1 MKKKVLI
8 IGSSKSIKKLSKLL
22 FKSESSITYINFRKA
37 WEFKKINKYDIIF
50 LTGFH
55 YKICYVNMR
64 NFNIYLNEYYNFIS
78 YLKKKCKKLILLTT
92 FLKINYSF
100 CRVVYFY
107 HRLLNDYNLLNKSK
121 IEVYNFKKIINL
133 RVFPAKYV
141 KSILLYF
148 NFENTENVAN
158 KFANYEIKKTK
169 FIKFYLLSIPRT
181 RLIDRILRIF

>member
-55 YKICYVNMR
+55 YKICYVDMR

-92 FLKINYSF
+92 F
-100 CRVVYFY
+100 
-107 HRLLNDYNLLNKSK
+107 
-121 IEVYNFKKIINL
+121 FKN
-133 RVFPAKYV
+133 
-141 KSILLYF
+141 
-148 NFENTENVAN
+148 
-158 KFANYEIKKTK
+158 
-169 FIKFYLLSIPRT
+169 
-181 RLIDRILRIF
+181 